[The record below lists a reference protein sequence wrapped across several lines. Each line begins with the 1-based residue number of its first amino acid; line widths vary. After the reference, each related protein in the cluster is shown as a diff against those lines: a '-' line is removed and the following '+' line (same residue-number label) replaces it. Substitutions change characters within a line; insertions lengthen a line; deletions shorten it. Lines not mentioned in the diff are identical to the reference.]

1 MDKSHGK
8 RGGHRSDPVVCVGTG
23 RVGRSAQLFC
33 AAVGFVAVSAIA
45 VVCLFDIHPARVNI
59 SSHNPPVAT
68 TSPYLYDND
77 GSMAVGADIA
87 QVKGLTGRGVIVAIA
102 DTGIAQQG
110 DRYHDDLPSGRI
122 LDQYYFKDWWTGAD
136 EEAAVDTWGHGTHV
150 AGIIGGSGLHDPL
163 LKGMAPETSLL
174 VYRMVDPPYAASV
187 NEISRW
193 MHTTRFE
200 DITRRAALHNAD
212 VFNNSWGGSIAPW
225 DTYNEY
231 CTVADR
237 AVRGEYMNADGRPQC
252 MNVVV
257 AAGSDKRLI
266 GSPALAKNVI
276 TVGAI
281 CDGNSAN
288 YGWPPGKVADFSNYG
303 PVDTGSGK
311 VRTKPDVVAPGVNI
325 TSTIPWYLSRWN
337 KGVGNYYAA
346 QEGTSMGAP
355 YVSGAIALLLQK
367 YPDVKTWPEKV
378 KARIINTAVPLGN
391 GVEKEGHGMIDVYHM
406 LYDDDSFRALL
417 WEGSDINVQTPERLF
432 YFDVPA
438 GFKEVRTTLVWSDRP
453 GTSEIANDLDFSVYD
468 RFGSL
473 VGGSSSCGDNV
484 KHVVISRG
492 EPGIWKLAINKTRLT
507 EPKQDFA
514 VCVSAVLAEPSLTV
528 SVHSDRAAVRQGEE
542 LKFTIELADT
552 GYTAAGSYMSVAV
565 PADFYFNCVDIY
577 KADGTKYRYDISD
590 INFSVDTYNIA
601 VGEVV
606 CGNPRKAEWVFK
618 ARDILV
624 HEKYTFRIG
633 ARARNTTGI
642 QQSIMISKANTPIVV
657 CYPPQLNFIAQ
668 EGGLN
673 PARQSLYIHNAG
685 EGPFS
690 WNLAAHQSWL
700 SLAPASD
707 NKSGIAEIAVDIGL
721 LPPGIYED
729 TVTVTVPDAIQQ
741 PRAIPFRLTVSPR
754 NIEALVGATDS
765 QIYTTSPGN
774 AFFLSRYKCE
784 KTGTLG
790 EIRLKCSSF
799 GNVRVALYT
808 DSNGDPGKLL
818 TSNYKSTYVT
828 AGWNII
834 PVSEVNVYAESHYW
848 LGFNTSI
855 SMVGYPAM
863 PPGETRYKWWKFD
876 EFIFPDYAGTEF
888 TGKAAQMLISGWGRP
903 ESLEDN

>member
-1 MDKSHGK
+1 
-8 RGGHRSDPVVCVGTG
+8 
-23 RVGRSAQLFC
+23 
-33 AAVGFVAVSAIA
+33 
-45 VVCLFDIHPARVNI
+45 
-59 SSHNPPVAT
+59 
-68 TSPYLYDND
+68 
-77 GSMAVGADIA
+77 
-87 QVKGLTGRGVIVAIA
+87 
-102 DTGIAQQG
+102 
-110 DRYHDDLPSGRI
+110 
-122 LDQYYFKDWWTGAD
+122 
-136 EEAAVDTWGHGTHV
+136 
-150 AGIIGGSGLHDPL
+150 
-163 LKGMAPETSLL
+163 
-174 VYRMVDPPYAASV
+174 
-187 NEISRW
+187 
-193 MHTTRFE
+193 
-200 DITRRAALHNAD
+200 
-212 VFNNSWGGSIAPW
+212 
-225 DTYNEY
+225 
-231 CTVADR
+231 
-237 AVRGEYMNADGRPQC
+237 

-257 AAGSDKRLI
+257 AAGSDNHLI

-303 PVDTGSGK
+303 PVDAGTGK
-311 VRTKPDVVAPGVNI
+311 VRIKPDVVAPGVNI

-337 KGVGNYYAA
+337 REGGSYYAV
-346 QEGTSMGAP
+346 QEGTSMAAP

-367 YPDVKTWPEKV
+367 YPAVKTWPEKV

-406 LYDDDSFRALL
+406 LCDDDSFRALL
-417 WEGSDINVQTPERLF
+417 WEGSDINGQIPQRLF
-432 YFDVPA
+432 YFDVPEA
-438 GFKEVRTTLVWSDRP
+438 FKEIRATLVWSDKP

-473 VGGSSSCGDNV
+473 VGASSDSGDNV
-484 KHVVISRG
+484 KHVVINQG
-492 EPGIWKLAINKTRLT
+492 EPGIWKLAVNKTRLT

-514 VCVSAVLAEPSLTV
+514 VCVSAVLAEPSLTMN
-528 SVHSDRAAVRQGEE
+528 VHSDKAAVRQGEE
-542 LKFTIELADT
+542 LKFTVELGDT
-552 GYTAAGSYMSVAV
+552 GYTAAGSYVSVAV
-565 PADFYFNCVDIY
+565 PADFYFNYVDIY

-601 VGEVV
+601 VGEAVS
-606 CGNPRKAEWVFK
+606 GYPRKAEWVFK
-618 ARDILV
+618 AREMLV

-633 ARARNTTGI
+633 ARARNAAGI
-642 QQSIMISKANTPIVV
+642 QQSIVISKANTPIVV

-673 PARQSLYIHNAG
+673 PARQPLYIHNAG

-690 WNLAAHQSWL
+690 WKLAAHQSWL

-721 LPPGIYED
+721 LPPGIHED
-729 TVTVTVPDAIQQ
+729 TVTVSVPDAIQP
-741 PRAIPFRLTVSPR
+741 PRAIPVRLTISPR
-754 NIEALVGATDS
+754 NIEALVGADDS

-774 AFFLSRYKCE
+774 AFFLSRFKCE
-784 KTGTLG
+784 KTGTLD

-808 DSNGDPGKLL
+808 DRSGDPDKLL
-818 TSNYKSTYVT
+818 TSNYESAYVT

-855 SMVGYPAM
+855 SLVGYPAM
-863 PPGETRYKWWKFD
+863 PSGETRYKWWKFD

-888 TGKAAQMLISGWGRP
+888 TGKAAQMLISGWGSP
-903 ESLEDN
+903 ESLEDY